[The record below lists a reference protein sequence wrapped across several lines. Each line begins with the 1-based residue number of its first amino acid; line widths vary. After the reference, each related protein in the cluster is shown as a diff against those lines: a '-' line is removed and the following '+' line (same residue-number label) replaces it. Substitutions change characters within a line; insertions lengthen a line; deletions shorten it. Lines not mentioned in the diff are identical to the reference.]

1 MIECLADDTARKQH
15 TTAERPGRAAWH
27 TRCRPC
33 RPFPIR
39 HQGCGHNQATAE
51 LRGGSN
57 RSLSSSPASNRWGR
71 FSTVTGQLHTRG
83 SAAMGPAPH
92 AARLVGFR
100 IATAP
105 SAQAPLLGP
114 GDASGVRALT
124 LTVNLPDKRVQTL
137 TAEPRRTGR
146 SACDG
151 SPRRMTNTHRVRVP
165 RGQRAMDQDDRRP
178 RPTKRDR
185 QRQRP
190 ERRAGVPLQGPG
202 DLPPVH
208 RPGRQPHPCIYRASG
223 PGSNAGVAEEPDLRV
238 SRQLDHPA
246 LDRAG
251 HARRRVT
258 AVRSQVATSQC

>member
-27 TRCRPC
+27 TRCGPC

-57 RSLSSSPASNRWGR
+57 RSLSSSPGVQSLGPV
-71 FSTVTGQLHTRG
+71 FHSDGSTPHKRIGCH
-83 SAAMGPAPH
+83 GPAPH
-92 AARLVGFR
+92 TARLVGFR

-151 SPRRMTNTHRVRVP
+151 SPRRMTEHS
-165 RGQRAMDQDDRRP
+165 
-178 RPTKRDR
+178 
-185 QRQRP
+185 
-190 ERRAGVPLQGPG
+190 PG
-202 DLPPVH
+202 TRTAWTTSD
-208 RPGRQPHPCIYRASG
+208 
-223 PGSNAGVAEEPDLRV
+223 GSR
-238 SRQLDHPA
+238 
-246 LDRAG
+246 
-251 HARRRVT
+251 
-258 AVRSQVATSQC
+258 